1 MKSLLSLLKVLAFIV
16 TTIFTIIFLFVG
28 IRRLTQEEPAVLG
41 SVISFIVTILAAF
54 AAYKCLQALK
64 PKQPTAQSE
73 MPSDLQSHDS
83 NRYSYDRF
91 RSSESAN
98 HIGASDDSDEQFDDD
113 LEESIEYE
121 LELIEDCI
129 GIIKTSSNLKLV
141 MSRLKLGAE
150 RVAILQQLIQSSA
163 QIYPDTDHAID
174 FFLYKK
180 AEWINY
186 CLNKAYLEML
196 SEANQLSSAKS
207 KVEKYKEFIDEI
219 HKYDAEYNVDNRE
232 YIRKIEEE
240 LHSLIHRTFDVV

>member
-1 MKSLLSLLKVLAFIV
+1 MKSLLNLLKVVAFIV
-16 TTIFTIIFLFVG
+16 TVLFTIIFLFVG
-28 IRRLTQEEPAVLG
+28 IRGLTQEEPAVLG
-41 SVISFIVTILAAF
+41 SVISFIVTIIAAF
-54 AAYKCLQALK
+54 AAYKCWQALK
-64 PKQPTAQSE
+64 PKHPTDQSE
-73 MPSDLQSHDS
+73 RPSDLLSYHS
-83 NRYSYDRF
+83 NRYNDDQF
-91 RSSESAN
+91 RSSESAD
-98 HIGASDDSDEQFDDD
+98 HIDASDDADEQFDDN

-121 LELIEDCI
+121 LELIEDCMEI
-129 GIIKTSSNLKLV
+129 VKTSSNLQLA

-150 RVAILQQLIQSSA
+150 RAAILQQLTQSSDE
-163 QIYPDTDHAID
+163 IYPDADQAID

-196 SEANQLSSAKS
+196 STANQFSSAKS

-240 LHSLIHRTFDVV
+240 LHALIHRTFDVV